1 MMPQDV
7 TTQWNSTYNM
17 LEFALAYRAALDG
30 ISGDREMKLR
40 QFEMD
45 EEEWEVACQ
54 LCLVLKVRYTRSVS
68 YLISFHF
75 IY

>member
-1 MMPQDV
+1 MPRDI
-7 TTQWNSTYNM
+7 TTRWNSTYDM
-17 LEFALAYRAALDG
+17 LEFALAYQVALDG

-40 QFEMD
+40 RFEMD
-45 EEEWEVACQ
+45 KEEWEVAHQ